1 MFDWHNEESAAMLS
15 RGYLLD
21 GETVIS
27 ATRRIARSAAKYA
40 DNPGLEQRV
49 FDLIAKGWF
58 VPASPIW
65 ANMGTDRG
73 LPISCFGS
81 HVEDSMDG
89 ILSTLAEVGMMTK
102 IGGGTSAYFGAIRH
116 NGAEIKMNGKSNGPV
131 PFMQLYDTAMRVVSQ
146 GSTRRGSF
154 AAYLPVEHPD
164 ILEFLK
170 IKDIGFYIQDISFGV
185 SVTDNWMKDMIA
197 GDPKKREVWASVLHS
212 RKEKGYPYIL
222 FHDTV
227 NKMKPECY
235 KDRPIYAS
243 NLCVAPEQL
252 LLTSEGY
259 LPIGTLEGKE
269 VTVWNGSEWSK
280 TTVIKTSDDAELLK
294 VRFSDQTEINCTP
307 WHKFYVV
314 RSYGADPV
322 EVRAHELQPG
332 DKMQKYSLPTDID
345 LGKCLQNAYSLGFY
359 SGDGNEGYRFSYVY
373 KEKES
378 VIKRLFG
385 SVTEEFDNNGRKRW
399 THGHIEDK
407 FFVPLG
413 YSVKSK
419 VDWFSGYLDADGCV
433 IESDNCQNIQVTS
446 VNLDFIKK
454 VRLMLQELGVQS
466 SLGLR
471 RDAGEYLLPLN
482 DGSGESGLYDCK
494 TVWLLNVNGAGVKR
508 LLDIGLSTERLIFN
522 REQKPNRDASRFVTV
537 ESVEK
542 TGRRDKTYC
551 ATEPIRHRLVFNG
564 VLTGNCSE
572 IMLPSNKDE
581 SFVCCISAM
590 NAEKW
595 DEWKDTDAVRTAVEF
610 LDAVMEEFIQKSQG
624 INHMQRAV
632 RFAKNHRAIGLGLCG
647 WHSLLQSKGYPFNSL
662 ASFSLTHSM
671 MGKIRD
677 DAEKASGLLALSKGL
692 PQAFPGL
699 DRRNTTLMAIAPN
712 TSSSSIMGQISAGI
726 EPYESN
732 YFVKD
737 LAKGSFTRKNKHLE
751 KILEE
756 RGLNTE
762 DTWRNIHKAGGSVLG
777 IPEIKDVH
785 QVFLTFGEINQF
797 ELLRQAGLRQQFI
810 DQGQSLN
817 IHVPPGT
824 DLKTINKLH
833 IAAWQAGVKAL
844 YYQRSRSASQ
854 GFSLQDVC
862 SMCSG

>member
-1 MFDWHNEESAAMLS
+1 MFDWHNEESAAMLT

-49 FDLIAKGWF
+49 FDLIGKGWL

-81 HVEDSMDG
+81 YIEDSMEG

-116 NGAEIKMNGKSNGPV
+116 NGADIKMNGKSNGPV

-170 IKDIGFYIQDISFGV
+170 IKDIGFYIQDLSFGV
-185 SVTDNWMKDMIA
+185 TVTDAWMRDMIA
-197 GDPKKREVWASVLHS
+197 GDPKKREIWAAVLHS

-235 KDRPIYAS
+235 KDRTIWAS
-243 NLCVAPEQL
+243 NL
-252 LLTSEGY
+252 
-259 LPIGTLEGKE
+259 
-269 VTVWNGSEWSK
+269 
-280 TTVIKTSDDAELLK
+280 
-294 VRFSDQTEINCTP
+294 
-307 WHKFYVV
+307 
-314 RSYGADPV
+314 
-322 EVRAHELQPG
+322 
-332 DKMQKYSLPTDID
+332 
-345 LGKCLQNAYSLGFY
+345 
-359 SGDGNEGYRFSYVY
+359 
-373 KEKES
+373 
-378 VIKRLFG
+378 
-385 SVTEEFDNNGRKRW
+385 
-399 THGHIEDK
+399 
-407 FFVPLG
+407 
-413 YSVKSK
+413 
-419 VDWFSGYLDADGCV
+419 
-433 IESDNCQNIQVTS
+433 
-446 VNLDFIKK
+446 
-454 VRLMLQELGVQS
+454 
-466 SLGLR
+466 
-471 RDAGEYLLPLN
+471 
-482 DGSGESGLYDCK
+482 
-494 TVWLLNVNGAGVKR
+494 
-508 LLDIGLSTERLIFN
+508 
-522 REQKPNRDASRFVTV
+522 
-537 ESVEK
+537 
-542 TGRRDKTYC
+542 
-551 ATEPIRHRLVFNG
+551 
-564 VLTGNCSE
+564 CSE

-595 DEWKDTDAVRTAVEF
+595 DEWKDTDAVRTAIEF
-610 LDAVMEEFIQKSQG
+610 LDAVMEEFIQKATG
-624 INHMQRAV
+624 IAHMQRAV
-632 RFAKNHRAIGLGLCG
+632 KFAKNHRAIGLGLCG

-662 ASFSLTHSM
+662 ASFSLTHSL

-677 DAEKASGLLALSKGL
+677 DAYKASELLALSKG
-692 PQAFPGL
+692 PPEAFPGL
-699 DRRNTTLMAIAPN
+699 NRRNTTLMAIAPN
-712 TSSSSIMGQISAGI
+712 TSSSSIMGQISSGI
-726 EPYESN
+726 EPFESN
-732 YFVKD
+732 YYVKD
-737 LAKGSFTRKNKHLE
+737 LAKGSFTRKNRHLE

-756 RGLNTE
+756 RGLNTDE
-762 DTWRNIHKAGGSVLG
+762 IWRNIHKAGGSVLG
-777 IPEIKDVH
+777 VPELQDVH

-797 ELLRQAGLRQQFI
+797 ELLHQAGIRQKFI

-833 IAAWQAGVKAL
+833 IWAWESGVKAL
-844 YYQRSRSASQ
+844 YYQRSKSASQ
-854 GFSLQDVC
+854 GFSLQEVC
-862 SMCSG
+862 SMCAG

>member
-1 MFDWHNEESAAMLS
+1 MFDWHNEESAAMLT

-49 FDLIAKGWF
+49 FDLIGKGWL

-81 HVEDSMDG
+81 YIEDSMEG

-116 NGAEIKMNGKSNGPV
+116 NGADIKMNGKSNGPV

-170 IKDIGFYIQDISFGV
+170 IKDIGFYIQDLSFGV
-185 SVTDNWMKDMIA
+185 TVTDAWMRDMIA
-197 GDPKKREVWASVLHS
+197 GDPKKREIWAAVLHS

-235 KDRPIYAS
+235 KDRTIWAS
-243 NLCVAPEQL
+243 NL
-252 LLTSEGY
+252 
-259 LPIGTLEGKE
+259 
-269 VTVWNGSEWSK
+269 
-280 TTVIKTSDDAELLK
+280 
-294 VRFSDQTEINCTP
+294 
-307 WHKFYVV
+307 
-314 RSYGADPV
+314 
-322 EVRAHELQPG
+322 
-332 DKMQKYSLPTDID
+332 
-345 LGKCLQNAYSLGFY
+345 
-359 SGDGNEGYRFSYVY
+359 
-373 KEKES
+373 
-378 VIKRLFG
+378 
-385 SVTEEFDNNGRKRW
+385 
-399 THGHIEDK
+399 
-407 FFVPLG
+407 
-413 YSVKSK
+413 
-419 VDWFSGYLDADGCV
+419 
-433 IESDNCQNIQVTS
+433 
-446 VNLDFIKK
+446 
-454 VRLMLQELGVQS
+454 
-466 SLGLR
+466 
-471 RDAGEYLLPLN
+471 
-482 DGSGESGLYDCK
+482 
-494 TVWLLNVNGAGVKR
+494 
-508 LLDIGLSTERLIFN
+508 
-522 REQKPNRDASRFVTV
+522 
-537 ESVEK
+537 
-542 TGRRDKTYC
+542 
-551 ATEPIRHRLVFNG
+551 
-564 VLTGNCSE
+564 CSE

-595 DEWKDTDAVRTAVEF
+595 DEWKDTDAVRTAIEF
-610 LDAVMEEFIQKSQG
+610 LDAVMEEFIQKATG
-624 INHMQRAV
+624 IAHMQRAV
-632 RFAKNHRAIGLGLCG
+632 KFAKNHRAIGLGLCG

-662 ASFSLTHSM
+662 ASFSLTHSL

-677 DAEKASGLLALSKGL
+677 DAYKASELLALSKG
-692 PQAFPGL
+692 PPEAFPGL
-699 DRRNTTLMAIAPN
+699 NRRNTTLMAIAPN
-712 TSSSSIMGQISAGI
+712 TSSSSIMGQISSGI
-726 EPYESN
+726 EPFESN
-732 YFVKD
+732 YYVKD
-737 LAKGSFTRKNKHLE
+737 LAKGSFTRKNRHLE

-756 RGLNTE
+756 RGLNTDE
-762 DTWRNIHKAGGSVLG
+762 IWRNIHKAGGSVLG
-777 IPEIKDVH
+777 VPELQDVH

-797 ELLRQAGLRQQFI
+797 ELLHQAGVRQKFI

-833 IAAWQAGVKAL
+833 IWAWESGVKAL
-844 YYQRSRSASQ
+844 YYQRSKSASQ
-854 GFSLQDVC
+854 GFSLNEVC
-862 SMCSG
+862 SMCAG

>member
-1 MFDWHNEESAAMLS
+1 
-15 RGYLLD
+15 
-21 GETVIS
+21 
-27 ATRRIARSAAKYA
+27 
-40 DNPGLEQRV
+40 
-49 FDLIAKGWF
+49 
-58 VPASPIW
+58 
-65 ANMGTDRG
+65 
-73 LPISCFGS
+73 
-81 HVEDSMDG
+81 
-89 ILSTLAEVGMMTK
+89 
-102 IGGGTSAYFGAIRH
+102 
-116 NGAEIKMNGKSNGPV
+116 MNGKSNGPV

-235 KDRPIYAS
+235 KDRTIWAS
-243 NLCVAPEQL
+243 NL
-252 LLTSEGY
+252 
-259 LPIGTLEGKE
+259 
-269 VTVWNGSEWSK
+269 
-280 TTVIKTSDDAELLK
+280 
-294 VRFSDQTEINCTP
+294 
-307 WHKFYVV
+307 
-314 RSYGADPV
+314 
-322 EVRAHELQPG
+322 
-332 DKMQKYSLPTDID
+332 
-345 LGKCLQNAYSLGFY
+345 
-359 SGDGNEGYRFSYVY
+359 
-373 KEKES
+373 
-378 VIKRLFG
+378 
-385 SVTEEFDNNGRKRW
+385 
-399 THGHIEDK
+399 
-407 FFVPLG
+407 
-413 YSVKSK
+413 
-419 VDWFSGYLDADGCV
+419 
-433 IESDNCQNIQVTS
+433 
-446 VNLDFIKK
+446 
-454 VRLMLQELGVQS
+454 
-466 SLGLR
+466 
-471 RDAGEYLLPLN
+471 
-482 DGSGESGLYDCK
+482 
-494 TVWLLNVNGAGVKR
+494 
-508 LLDIGLSTERLIFN
+508 
-522 REQKPNRDASRFVTV
+522 
-537 ESVEK
+537 
-542 TGRRDKTYC
+542 
-551 ATEPIRHRLVFNG
+551 
-564 VLTGNCSE
+564 CSE

-677 DAEKASGLLALSKGL
+677 DAEKASGLLALSKGP

-756 RGLNTE
+756 RGLNNDE
-762 DTWRNIHKAGGSVLG
+762 TWRSIHKAGGSVLG
-777 IPEIKDVH
+777 VPELQDVH

-797 ELLRQAGLRQQFI
+797 ELLHQAGIRQKFI

-817 IHVPPGT
+817 IHIPPGT

-833 IAAWQAGVKAL
+833 IWAWECGVKAL
-844 YYQRSRSASQ
+844 YYQRSKSASQ
-854 GFSLQDVC
+854 GFSLNEVC
-862 SMCSG
+862 SMCAG

>member
-49 FDLIAKGWF
+49 FDLIGKGWL

-81 HVEDSMDG
+81 YIEDSMEG

-102 IGGGTSAYFGAIRH
+102 IGGGTSAYFGAIRP
-116 NGAEIKMNGKSNGPV
+116 NGADIKMNGKSNGPV

-170 IKDIGFYIQDISFGV
+170 IKDIGFYIQDLSFGV
-185 SVTDNWMKDMIA
+185 TVTDAWMRDMIA
-197 GDPKKREVWASVLHS
+197 GDPKKREIWAAVLHS

-235 KDRPIYAS
+235 KDRTIWAS
-243 NLCVAPEQL
+243 NL
-252 LLTSEGY
+252 
-259 LPIGTLEGKE
+259 
-269 VTVWNGSEWSK
+269 
-280 TTVIKTSDDAELLK
+280 
-294 VRFSDQTEINCTP
+294 
-307 WHKFYVV
+307 
-314 RSYGADPV
+314 
-322 EVRAHELQPG
+322 
-332 DKMQKYSLPTDID
+332 
-345 LGKCLQNAYSLGFY
+345 
-359 SGDGNEGYRFSYVY
+359 
-373 KEKES
+373 
-378 VIKRLFG
+378 
-385 SVTEEFDNNGRKRW
+385 
-399 THGHIEDK
+399 
-407 FFVPLG
+407 
-413 YSVKSK
+413 
-419 VDWFSGYLDADGCV
+419 
-433 IESDNCQNIQVTS
+433 
-446 VNLDFIKK
+446 
-454 VRLMLQELGVQS
+454 
-466 SLGLR
+466 
-471 RDAGEYLLPLN
+471 
-482 DGSGESGLYDCK
+482 
-494 TVWLLNVNGAGVKR
+494 
-508 LLDIGLSTERLIFN
+508 
-522 REQKPNRDASRFVTV
+522 
-537 ESVEK
+537 
-542 TGRRDKTYC
+542 
-551 ATEPIRHRLVFNG
+551 
-564 VLTGNCSE
+564 CSE

-610 LDAVMEEFIQKSQG
+610 LDAVMEEFIQKATG
-624 INHMQRAV
+624 ISHMQRAV
-632 RFAKNHRAIGLGLCG
+632 KFAKNHRAIGLGLCG

-677 DAEKASGLLALSKGL
+677 DAYKASELLALAKG
-692 PQAFPGL
+692 PPEAFPGL
-699 DRRNTTLMAIAPN
+699 NRRNTTLMAIAPN
-712 TSSSSIMGQISAGI
+712 TSSSSIMGQISSGI
-726 EPYESN
+726 EPFESN
-732 YFVKD
+732 YYVKD
-737 LAKGSFTRKNKHLE
+737 LAKGSFTRKNRHLE

-756 RGLNTE
+756 RGLNTDE
-762 DTWRNIHKAGGSVLG
+762 TWRNIHKAGGSVLG
-777 IPEIKDVH
+777 VPELQDVH

-797 ELLRQAGLRQQFI
+797 ELLHQAGIRQRFI

-833 IAAWQAGVKAL
+833 IWAWESGVKAL
-844 YYQRSRSASQ
+844 YYQRSKSASQ
-854 GFSLQDVC
+854 GFSLNEVC
-862 SMCSG
+862 SMCAG